1 MIKTIVSIVMSVH
14 LLKGILLN
22 MTSGAKRIVIIIDT
36 LVNGNMMIKSKKR
49 GTPYI
54 SASLKKNVYGYM
66 YECYTSNT
74 TMYSISF
81 YLIKRKDNYENSTK

>member
-1 MIKTIVSIVMSVH
+1 
-14 LLKGILLN
+14 

-36 LVNGNMMIKSKKR
+36 LVNGNMMIKNKKKR
-49 GTPYI
+49 GTPYMV

-81 YLIKRKDNYENSTK
+81 YLIKRKDNYENSFKQFSRC

>member
-1 MIKTIVSIVMSVH
+1 MVSV
-14 LLKGILLN
+14 
-22 MTSGAKRIVIIIDT
+22 
-36 LVNGNMMIKSKKR
+36 
-49 GTPYI
+49 
-54 SASLKKNVYGYM
+54 SLKKSVYGYM

>member
-1 MIKTIVSIVMSVH
+1 MIKIIVSIVMSVH
-14 LLKGILLN
+14 LVKGILLN

-36 LVNGNMMIKSKKR
+36 LVHGNMMIKSKKR
-49 GTPYI
+49 GTPF

-74 TMYSISF
+74 TMHSISF

>member
-1 MIKTIVSIVMSVH
+1 MV
-14 LLKGILLN
+14 
-22 MTSGAKRIVIIIDT
+22 
-36 LVNGNMMIKSKKR
+36 
-49 GTPYI
+49 

-81 YLIKRKDNYENSTK
+81 LFDKKKG

>member
-1 MIKTIVSIVMSVH
+1 MV
-14 LLKGILLN
+14 
-22 MTSGAKRIVIIIDT
+22 
-36 LVNGNMMIKSKKR
+36 
-49 GTPYI
+49 

-81 YLIKRKDNYENSTK
+81 YLIKRKDNYENSFKQFSRCYGCCIYCK

>member
-1 MIKTIVSIVMSVH
+1 
-14 LLKGILLN
+14 
-22 MTSGAKRIVIIIDT
+22 
-36 LVNGNMMIKSKKR
+36 MMIKSKKR
-49 GTPYI
+49 GTPYMV

-66 YECYTSNT
+66 YECYTLNT

>member
-1 MIKTIVSIVMSVH
+1 MV
-14 LLKGILLN
+14 
-22 MTSGAKRIVIIIDT
+22 
-36 LVNGNMMIKSKKR
+36 
-49 GTPYI
+49 

-81 YLIKRKDNYENSTK
+81 YLIKRKDNYRKLRLNNSADATAVVSIDK